1 MQNIIKSSNAKTFTA
16 ILFACIAMMAFMSFG
31 HAAAP
36 GVDWTTAVETDVKSM
51 AGDVTKVMLAILTV
65 ALGIFGLQWG
75 VRKAIRFFK
84 STTN

>member
-16 ILFACIAMMAFMSFG
+16 ILAACITMMAFMSFG
-31 HAAAP
+31 LAAEPAS
-36 GVDWTTAVETDVKSM
+36 WTTAVETDVKSM
-51 AGDVTKVMLAILTV
+51 AGDVTKVMLSILTV
-65 ALGIFGLQWG
+65 ALGIFALQWG